1 MNMEW
6 LELYDINENCLN
18 KKILRGE
25 TPSNNEYIMIV
36 YIFIRNNEGKY
47 LLEKNREREVWVV
60 PGGHVSEKN
69 PIDSIKRECMEELGI
84 RIDESKLISIDTL
97 CNNNRLFKLYY
108 LEKNI
113 SLNDIVLQKEEVADA
128 NFFSINE
135 IDNMIDNNIFR
146 SNNILFI
153 KSLKKYI
160 KQ

>member
-1 MNMEW
+1 MEW

-18 KKILRGE
+18 KQILRGE

-97 CNNNRLFKLYY
+97 CNNNRLFKIFY
-108 LEKNI
+108 LEENI
-113 SLNDIVLQKEEVADA
+113 SLDDIVLQKEEVMDA
-128 NFFSINE
+128 KFFSIGE
-135 IDNMIDNNIFR
+135 IDNMIDDGSFRTNNIVLI
-146 SNNILFI
+146 N
-153 KSLKKYI
+153 SLKKYI
-160 KQ
+160 KK